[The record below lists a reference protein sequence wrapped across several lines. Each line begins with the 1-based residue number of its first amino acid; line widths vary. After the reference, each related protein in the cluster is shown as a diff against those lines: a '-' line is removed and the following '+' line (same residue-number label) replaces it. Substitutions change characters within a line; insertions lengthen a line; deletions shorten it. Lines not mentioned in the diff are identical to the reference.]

1 MDSTIHYM
9 KITIQ
14 KYIKHKDLV
23 EHLMRFPE
31 REFTIF
37 ELAKEVDKSYATTW
51 RFVQLLDKVGIIFTK
66 KIGNYT
72 VCRLNPKSSYL
83 GEIEKALK
91 LDISPQRSAFK
102 KFLES
107 IKKIKNVK
115 KVYLFGSVAKG
126 KEKPG
131 SDVDVAIII
140 EKGTTEFEEKIHH
153 IMGQVLE
160 ESKIQIVPHILT
172 EKEFNKN
179 KSFKKEVES
188 GELAYEGT
196 K

>member
-1 MDSTIHYM
+1 M

>member
-1 MDSTIHYM
+1 MNSNIQYM

-14 KYIKHKDLV
+14 KYIKHKDLI
-23 EHLMRFPE
+23 EYLMKFPE

-37 ELAKEVDKSYATTW
+37 ELAKEVGKSYATTW

-72 VCRLNPKSSYL
+72 ICKLNPKSPYL
-83 GEIEKALK
+83 VEIKKALK
-91 LDISPQRSAFK
+91 LAISPQRSAFK
-102 KFLES
+102 KFLDA

-115 KVYLFGSVAKG
+115 KVYLFGSVAKE
-126 KEKPG
+126 KEKLE
-131 SDVDVAIII
+131 SDVDVVIIV
-140 EKGTTEFEEKIHH
+140 EKKIKGFEEKIHQ

-179 KSFKKEVES
+179 KSFKKEVED
-188 GELAYEGT
+188 GELTYERT